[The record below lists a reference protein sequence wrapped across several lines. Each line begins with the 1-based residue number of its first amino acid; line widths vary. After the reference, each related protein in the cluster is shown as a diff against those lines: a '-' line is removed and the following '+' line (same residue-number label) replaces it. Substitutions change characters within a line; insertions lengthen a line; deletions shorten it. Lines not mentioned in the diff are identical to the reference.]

1 MTERVTIEIDEHVAE
16 VVLNRPDRH
25 NCIDR
30 AMFEALGE
38 AGANL
43 ANDTSVRA
51 VVLRGAGESFCAGL
65 DVNMLTSDES
75 LVTEATMRPLP
86 ATPANVYQRAA
97 YVWREIPVPVICAVT
112 GVAYGGGTQIALG
125 ADLRYAHPESRWSIM
140 EIEWGLIPDLGIT
153 TTLRHVMPID
163 RIKELA
169 WTGRVVD
176 GAEALRLGLVTA
188 VHDDP
193 VDAARATARQ
203 IAARSPDA
211 IRAMKRLFNDSWHLS
226 EADSLA
232 LEAALQMQVVTGRNQ
247 SEAVKA
253 NFEKRRPVFED

>member
-1 MTERVTIEIDEHVAE
+1 MTERVTIEIDQHVAE

-38 AGANL
+38 AGASL
-43 ANDTSVRA
+43 ANDASVRA
-51 VVLRGAGESFCAGL
+51 IVLRGAGESFCAGL
-65 DVNMLTSDES
+65 DISMLTSDEP
-75 LVTEATMRPLP
+75 LVTEAAMRPLP

-112 GVAYGGGTQIALG
+112 GVAYGGGAQIALG
-125 ADLRYAHPESRWSIM
+125 ADLRYAHPQSHWSIM
-140 EIEWGLIPDLGIT
+140 EIKWGLIPDLGIT

-193 VDAARATARQ
+193 VGAARATARQ
-203 IAARSPDA
+203 IADRSPDA
-211 IRAMKRLFNDSWHLS
+211 IRAMKRLFNESWHLS
-226 EADSLA
+226 ETNSLA
-232 LEAALQMQVVTGRNQ
+232 LEAALQVQVVTGRNQ
-247 SEAVKA
+247 AEAVKA
-253 NFEKRRPVFED
+253 NFEKRRPVFRD